1 MKEDMAKGRSRT
13 FPTVASPERAFL
25 VGLEVRGEDALL
37 PVEESLAELAQLVQS
52 AGATVVGSTWQR
64 LERVNPAT
72 FIGQGK
78 VEEIAARRQELGY
91 TMVVFDDELSPSQQ
105 RNLERLLG
113 VKVLDRSAIILDIFA
128 QRARSREG
136 RLQVELAQL
145 EYNLPRLAGLWQHLE
160 RLGGGIGT
168 RGPGETQLETDRRL
182 VRQRIHR
189 LQEELEE
196 VQRHRALYRR
206 QRKKAAIPII
216 ALVGYTNAGKS
227 TLFNALTGAEVAAED
242 RPFATLDPTARRL
255 VLPSGQH
262 AILLDTVGFI
272 HKLPPTLVAAF
283 HATLEEL
290 EEADLLVHVVDITH
304 NRRSEQVRVVHEVLE
319 DLGLGEKPRVL
330 ALNKVDLLPRFSAH
344 RSQRTTVVELI
355 APRAEHMKS
364 VLISA
369 QTGWG
374 LDQLRQALEEELK
387 ALRLRGAVALAQRYV
402 VEAGQALGGRG

>member
-1 MKEDMAKGRSRT
+1 MARRRPRT
-13 FPTVASPERAFL
+13 FSTAPSPERAFL
-25 VGLEVRGEDALL
+25 VGVEVRGNNGLL
-37 PVEESLAELAQLVQS
+37 RVEESLAELAQLVES
-52 AGATVVGSTWQR
+52 AGAVVVGSTWQR
-64 LERVNPAT
+64 LDRINPAT
-72 FIGQGK
+72 FVGQGK
-78 VEEIAARRQELGY
+78 VEEIVARRQELAY

-168 RGPGETQLETDRRL
+168 RGPGETQIETDRRL

-196 VQRHRALYRR
+196 VRRHRALYRR
-206 QRKKAAIPII
+206 QRKKAAVPII

-227 TLFNALTGAEVAAED
+227 TLFNALTGAEVVAED

-255 VLPSGQH
+255 ALPLGQE
-262 AILLDTVGFI
+262 AVLLDTVGFI

-290 EEADLLVHVVDITH
+290 EEADLLLHVIDITH
-304 NRRSEQVRVVHEVLE
+304 PQRAEQIRVVHEVLE
-319 DLGLGEKPRVL
+319 DLGLGDKPRVL
-330 ALNKVDLLPRFSAH
+330 AFNKVDLLPRFTE
-344 RSQRTTVVELI
+344 RQGQRPPIVERI
-355 APRAEHMKS
+355 APRAERARS

-374 LDQLRQALEEELK
+374 LAELRQALAEELEAVRGQK
-387 ALRLRGAVALAQRYV
+387 ALALAASYALG
-402 VEAGQALGGRG
+402 AGQTARWRG

>member
-1 MKEDMAKGRSRT
+1 MARRRPRT
-13 FPTVASPERAFL
+13 FSTAPSPERAFL
-25 VGLEVRGEDALL
+25 VGVEVRGNNGLL
-37 PVEESLAELAQLVQS
+37 RVEESLAELAQLVES
-52 AGATVVGSTWQR
+52 AGAVVVGSTWQR
-64 LERVNPAT
+64 LDRINPAT
-72 FIGQGK
+72 FVGQGK
-78 VEEIAARRQELGY
+78 VEEIVARRQELAY

-168 RGPGETQLETDRRL
+168 RGPGETQIETDRRL
-182 VRQRIHR
+182 LRQRIHR

-196 VQRHRALYRR
+196 VRRHRALYRR
-206 QRKKAAIPII
+206 QRKKAAVPII

-227 TLFNALTGAEVAAED
+227 TLFNALTGAEVVAED

-255 VLPSGQH
+255 ALPLGQE
-262 AILLDTVGFI
+262 AVLLDTVGFI

-290 EEADLLVHVVDITH
+290 EEADLLLHVIDITH
-304 NRRSEQVRVVHEVLE
+304 PQRAEQIRVVHEVLE
-319 DLGLGEKPRVL
+319 DLGLGDKPRVL
-330 ALNKVDLLPRFSAH
+330 AFNKVDLLPRFTE
-344 RSQRTTVVELI
+344 RQGQRPPIVERI
-355 APRAEHMKS
+355 APRAERARS

-374 LDQLRQALEEELK
+374 LAELRQALAEELEAVRGQK
-387 ALRLRGAVALAQRYV
+387 ALALAASYALG
-402 VEAGQALGGRG
+402 AGQTARWRG